1 MIMRDRRS
9 LLLLAAT
16 LAPLGTFAAGEAPS
30 WLADTLYGSGR
41 MPAVIAVIA
50 VVLLGLAGWMAVIDR
65 RLSRLERQRRE
76 QQRTA

>member
-1 MIMRDRRS
+1 MVIVIV
-9 LLLLAAT
+9 AAACVAVAIAT
-16 LAPLGTFAAGEAPS
+16 VAV

-41 MPAVIAVIA
+41 MHAVIAVIA